1 MEAELP
7 QIGNANLGGLQNYIE
22 SYVNLCKT
30 NPEYF
35 VDILSL
41 TTSIDLR
48 NATGIVWVYMSIT
61 GHPRNLR
68 RENVTALTFHRG
80 RGSEWRNVKQ
90 KGFRGCS
97 SLASSEMDGGLM
109 GLLASDCG
117 A

>member
-22 SYVNLCKT
+22 SYAALCDT
-30 NPEYF
+30 NPDYF

-48 NATGIVWVYMSIT
+48 NGTGIVWVYMSIT

-68 RENVTALTFHRG
+68 RENVTALTFHR
-80 RGSEWRNVKQ
+80 RDSEWRIVKQ

-97 SLASSEMDGGLM
+97 SLAGSEIDGGLM
-109 GLLASDCG
+109 DLLSSDCG